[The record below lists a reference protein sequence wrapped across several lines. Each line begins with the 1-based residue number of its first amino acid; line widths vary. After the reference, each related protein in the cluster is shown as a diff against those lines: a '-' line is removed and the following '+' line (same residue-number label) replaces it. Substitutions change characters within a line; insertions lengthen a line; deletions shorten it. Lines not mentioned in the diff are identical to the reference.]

1 MVLNVLSGSM
11 VTKVSKNGND
21 PCCVGIHS
29 KLDVR
34 VLAVDVLS

>member
-11 VTKVSKNGND
+11 VTKVSRNGSD
-21 PCCVGIHS
+21 PCCVG

-34 VLAVDVLS
+34 VLAVDVL